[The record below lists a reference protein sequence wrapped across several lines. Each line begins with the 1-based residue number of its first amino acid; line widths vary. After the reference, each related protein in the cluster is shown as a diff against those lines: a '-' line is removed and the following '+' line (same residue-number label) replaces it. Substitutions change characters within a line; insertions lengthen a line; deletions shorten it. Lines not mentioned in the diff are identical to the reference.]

1 MTLGRTIFVDNN
13 NKIAALLCFDHTFR
27 EMNRQ
32 SSITGSDVQILLR
45 TTALCDYADLVQQIL
60 ILPEPWTEQRVQR
73 LFAFTVRSGR
83 VCLSPG
89 TFLYGLAGG
98 SHRPQ
103 SSNEDILMEVGP
115 FYDLYRRSLRRRL
128 SEKLHVY
135 CHNSLSIRVFD
146 PCEAAALGRCDRREC
161 QRHHELDHT
170 WFVKRLHFHI
180 FQISMLYSLRF
191 IDMDPGQH
199 LHRCD
204 ILLSTCYLH

>member
-60 ILPEPWTEQRVQR
+60 ILPEPWAEQRVQR

-146 PCEAAALGRCDRREC
+146 PCEAAALGR
-161 QRHHELDHT
+161 
-170 WFVKRLHFHI
+170 
-180 FQISMLYSLRF
+180 
-191 IDMDPGQH
+191 
-199 LHRCD
+199 
-204 ILLSTCYLH
+204 